1 MPQYTFHRAS
11 IVIETF
17 RVTAT
22 DEATARQQLE
32 SDPEPCVE
40 QQEWLDW
47 YEDDYELAHVQDEL
61 ELWLRAGIREKAL

>member
-1 MPQYTFHRAS
+1 VPQYTFHRAS

-32 SDPEPCVE
+32 SDPEPCKMM
-40 QQEWLDW
+40 QEWLDW
-47 YEDDYELAHVQDEL
+47 YEDDYELADVRDEL
-61 ELWLRAGIREKAL
+61 ELWLRAGIEEKAL